1 MLSPSCRG
9 RDSTMWKG
17 PSTVDSVEVPPVR
30 WLIVSTSI
38 EIPSTSDSRMNS
50 WRTSEHICPVRVR
63 KSIAKPHSSSV
74 SSTSLT
80 NACRCCTSEVST
92 CQSLGSGV
100 PAKLAATTSADRSSV
115 NSSPPATADTGGT
128 ECTVALGASGMTGL
142 QAESG
147 MIGSTGR
154 GHEGLGGIERL
165 ERGGAG
171 AGEPFAD
178 GQLPVFGGDDLHA
191 PVAAVPHPVDG
202 GDEGGHVEDAL
213 AGEPAAVDG
222 VLPQRADDL
231 LVGVVELDD
240 ERVLHRQDPLQLGVA
255 GPAAVHVPGVDDQ
268 SAVRVAHGG
277 DEVDAGLDRRQVVH
291 RHGFHRY
298 AGTGVARLGGQAVE
312 VVVEPRRVHRLAVAF
327 GGNLDG
333 PRAED
338 LG

>member
-9 RDSTMWKG
+9 GDSTMWKG

-50 WRTSEHICPVRVR
+50 CRTSEHICPVRVR
-63 KSIAKPHSSSV
+63 KSIAVPHSASV

-115 NSSPPATADTGGT
+115 NSSPPGTADTGGT

-171 AGEPFAD
+171 AGEPLAD

-191 PVAAVPHPVDG
+191 PVAAVARAVDG
-202 GDEGGHVEDAL
+202 GDECGDVEDAVPGEA
-213 AGEPAAVDG
+213 AGVDR
-222 VLPQRADDL
+222 VLPQRADDGF
-231 LVGVVELDD
+231 VGVIELAG
-240 ERVLHRQDPLQLGVA
+240 EQVLHRQDPLQLGVA
-255 GPAAVHVPGVDDQ
+255 GSTAVDVPGVDGQ
-268 SAVRVAHGG
+268 PAVPVAHGG
-277 DEVDAGLDRRQVVH
+277 DE
-291 RHGFHRY
+291 
-298 AGTGVARLGGQAVE
+298 
-312 VVVEPRRVHRLAVAF
+312 
-327 GGNLDG
+327 
-333 PRAED
+333 
-338 LG
+338 